1 MSLLYRR
8 YIDDLFMVWKG
19 AKAELMTFIKE
30 LNEKHKTFK
39 FDLEISPRKILFL
52 ETILY
57 KDENRNIQT
66 TLYHKP
72 TDKQAF

>member
-1 MSLLYRR
+1 M
-8 YIDDLFMVWKG
+8 IWKG
-19 AKAELMTFIKE
+19 AKAELMTFIKV

-39 FDLEISPRKILFL
+39 FDLEISPRILFL

-57 KDENRNIQT
+57 KDEKRNIQT

>member
-8 YIDDLFMVWKG
+8 YIDDLFMIWKG
-19 AKAELMTFIKE
+19 AKAELMTFIKV

-39 FDLEISPRKILFL
+39 FDLEISPRILFL

-57 KDENRNIQT
+57 KDEKRNIQT
-66 TLYHKP
+66 TLYYKP